1 MLPSSLSGR
10 PKQRYGLPPPG
21 GGYASNGGYAPLPLS
36 ASRAMTALRT
46 RTRLTNLAV
55 LILLSITGVS
65 LLTNMSYML
74 SGWTPA
80 PPSAVSLSRAAWD
93 EWDELASSDMLHS
106 GRPPSVETTIT
117 RDSRMADVDHLIM
130 VPGHAVW
137 TGHDPSV
144 AAIHDDDWVLEHY
157 QKGGS
162 VQTYV
167 GHIERGAKLL
177 KEDPHALLVFSG
189 GATRSHTSTPL
200 SESVSYHRLAV
211 ARGLL
216 SVSEVDEQLAPA
228 ARATTEEYALDSY
241 ENLLFSMARFREVTG
256 RWPDRVTVV
265 GYGMKRKRFEQL
277 HRGAI
282 RFPAHKFN
290 YVGIDDEGDTTEH
303 YSGELKHAYAHFL
316 FSPSGCRPPL
326 SQKRTDRN
334 PYSRYPPYHAST
346 PELGPLLEWC
356 PPQTLVGEVAV
367 PTSLR
372 DNDPG
377 APDSG
382 KTPPKG
388 FVVYDGQVPWDEEV
402 IMDRERD

>member
-1 MLPSSLSGR
+1 
-10 PKQRYGLPPPG
+10 
-21 GGYASNGGYAPLPLS
+21 
-36 ASRAMTALRT
+36 MTTLRT

-55 LILLSITGVS
+55 LILLAITGVS
-65 LLTNMSYML
+65 LLANVNYML
-74 SGWTPA
+74 AGWSPA

-93 EWDELASSDMLHS
+93 EWDELASNDMVHS

-117 RDSRMADVDHLIM
+117 RDSRMEDVDHLIM

-137 TGHDPSV
+137 VGHDPSV
-144 AAIHDDDWVLEHY
+144 AAIHDDDWVLERY

-162 VQTYV
+162 VQTFV

-211 ARGLL
+211 AKGLL
-216 SVSEVDEQLAPA
+216 SVTEVDEKLAPA

-277 HRGAI
+277 HRSAI
-282 RFPAHKFN
+282 RFPAHRFN
-290 YVGIDDEGDTTEH
+290 YIGIDDDGDTSEH

-326 SQKRTDRN
+326 SLKRTDRN

-356 PPQTLVGEVAV
+356 PPQTLVGEIAV

-372 DNDPG
+372 DDG
-377 APDSG
+377 SSADDVD

-388 FVVYDGQVPWDEEV
+388 FVVYDGQVPWDEDV